1 MNKPKEQ
8 NNSKLKT
15 RLSRIKGQFRGVE
28 QMIDENK
35 DCLEVLNQ
43 IAAIK
48 GALTSL
54 GRAITEEET
63 SCLRL
68 DKKDSK
74 KLKDILNRLIKI
86 N

>member
-8 NNSKLKT
+8 INNKLKT
-15 RLSRIKGQFRGVE
+15 RLSRIRGQFKGVE

-63 SCLRL
+63 SCLHL

-74 KLKDILNRLIKI
+74 KLKDILNRLIKT